1 VRSNRAANNN
11 LNEIINAID
20 LLYITGRV

>member
-20 LLYITGRV
+20 LLYITGHV